1 MPLRSPELPDGHE
14 LHTHRFPSAAL
25 QAATK
30 YEFFTTIRRRAKMY
44 RLASTLWAKKC
55 WAKKWLHFF
64 AHAFFCPEHFR
75 F

>member
-44 RLASTLWAKKC
+44 LASTLWAKKC
-55 WAKKWLHFF
+55 WAKKWLQ
-64 AHAFFCPEHFR
+64 FFCPCIFCPERFR